1 MQKTRMGGMLL
12 DSEMGLWG
20 LNKENGLSVYGAE
33 FEWMGLAIVV
43 KTQKTAC
50 NADTAQKLPTLLFGL
65 FLICISLTFQDP
77 GPHPEPI

>member
-1 MQKTRMGGMLL
+1 
-12 DSEMGLWG
+12 MGLWG

-33 FEWMGLAIVV
+33 FERMGLAIVV